1 MPVSFWTYVWR
12 KFCGRMSFELGKTEL
27 EYDYGKNRRIDELFL
42 ELSYIKKSNYD
53 NTNSKK
59 IIIQNRN
66 RKKLLFGWHKLHTW

>member
-1 MPVSFWTYVWR
+1 
-12 KFCGRMSFELGKTEL
+12 MSFKLGKTEL

-42 ELSYIKKSNYD
+42 EFSYIKKSNYD

-66 RKKLLFGWHKLHTW
+66 RKKLLFG